1 MRHSLH
7 STLVGGLALI
17 GGIALSGLALPA
29 FAQSTTMRISHPV
42 PTAHHVHKAVEAF
55 KADLEART
63 NGSIKVEI
71 FPAEQLAKQGETHA
85 GVARGAFEAGV
96 LTNFTWGNT
105 IPEMNVLTI
114 PYLLTDLE
122 KIKKFPGSPAAQI
135 LDKALEAKGV
145 KNVTWFYTTRQSIFT
160 SNKKPLITLDDLK
173 GQKIRGLSTLSN
185 VGLEA
190 IGAAPANTPA
200 PEVYQALQSGVL
212 DAGLTDV
219 SAAVSRRFYEVQKY
233 GTVAPYFSVYF
244 HMFVNPA
251 WYNKLT
257 QAQKDAMSAAAKK
270 AEADMIGLTEATAA
284 DAIKTL
290 PEKGMVLHMQT
301 PAEAETWKKALQ
313 PPVIDAFVKATPEN
327 GAKLIEYLQKL

>member
-1 MRHSLH
+1 MRM
-7 STLVGGLALI
+7 
-17 GGIALSGLALPA
+17 PA
-29 FAQSTTMRISHPV
+29 FFCAVLAVASVTGFAASAQTVMRISHPV

-55 KADLEART
+55 KADLESRT
-63 NGSIKVEI
+63 KGSMRVEI

-85 GVARGAFEAGV
+85 SVARGAFEAGV

-105 IPEMNVLTI
+105 VPEMNVLTI

-135 LDKALEAKGV
+135 LEKALEAKGV
-145 KNVTWFYTTRQSIFT
+145 RNVTWFYTTRQSIFT
-160 SNKKPLITLDDLK
+160 SAKKPLIKLEDLK
-173 GQKIRGLSTLSN
+173 GLKIRGLSSLSDT
-185 VGLEA
+185 GLA
-190 IGAAPANTPA
+190 SIGASPTPTPA

-219 SAAVSRRFYEVQKY
+219 SAAVSRRFYEVQKF

-251 WYNKLT
+251 WYNRLSNGER
-257 QAQKDAMSAAAKK
+257 DALAGAAKK
-270 AEADMIGLTEATAA
+270 AEADMIGLTEQTAA

-290 PEKGMVLHMQT
+290 PEKGMTIHMQT
-301 PAEAETWKKALQ
+301 PQEAAVWKAALQ
-313 PPVIDAFVKATPEN
+313 KPVIDAFVKAVPDN
-327 GAKLIEYLQKL
+327 GPKLIDALNRL

>member
-1 MRHSLH
+1 MRMTAFFCTSLAAA
-7 STLVGGLALI
+7 SLF
-17 GGIALSGLALPA
+17 A
-29 FAQSTTMRISHPV
+29 FGASAQTVLRISHPL

-55 KADLEART
+55 KADLENRT
-63 NGSIKVEI
+63 KGSMKVEI

-85 GVARGAFEAGV
+85 SVARGAFEAGV

-122 KIKKFPGSPAAQI
+122 KIKKFPGSPAAEI
-135 LDKALEAKGV
+135 LEKALIAKGV
-145 KNVTWFYTTRQSIFT
+145 RNVAWFYTTRQSIFT
-160 SNKKPLITLDDLK
+160 SAKKPLVNLDDLK
-173 GQKIRGLSTLSN
+173 GLKIRGLSSLSDT
-185 VGLEA
+185 GLA
-190 IGAAPANTPA
+190 SIGASPTPTPA

-219 SAAVSRRFYEVQKY
+219 SAAVSRRFYEVQKF

-251 WYNKLT
+251 WYNRLSNGER
-257 QAQKDAMSAAAKK
+257 DALAAAAKK

-290 PEKGMVLHMQT
+290 PEKGMTLHMQT
-301 PAEAETWKKALQ
+301 AAEAAVWKAALQ
-313 PPVIDAFVKATPEN
+313 KPVIDAFVKAVPEN
-327 GAKLIEYLQKL
+327 GPKLIEALNKL